1 MNNYALIENDIIL
14 NIVVANSLDD
24 IKELG
29 NWVPVSNK
37 LGIGDNYIDYL
48 RQQAYEKEADP
59 LYFKWQR
66 GESSEQVWLDK
77 IAEIKVKYARS
88 VV

>member
-1 MNNYALIENDIIL
+1 MNNYALIENDIIV

-59 LYFKWQR
+59 LFFKWQR
-66 GESSEQVWLDK
+66 GEATEQEWSDK
-77 IAEIKVKYARS
+77 VAEIKAKYGRS

>member
-1 MNNYALIENDIIL
+1 MNNYALIENDIIV
-14 NIVVANSLDD
+14 NIVVANSVDD
-24 IKELG
+24 IRESG
-29 NWVPVSNK
+29 IWAPVSNT

-59 LYFKWQR
+59 LFFKWQR
-66 GESSEQVWLDK
+66 GEATEQEWSDK
-77 IAEIKVKYARS
+77 VAEIKAKYGRS